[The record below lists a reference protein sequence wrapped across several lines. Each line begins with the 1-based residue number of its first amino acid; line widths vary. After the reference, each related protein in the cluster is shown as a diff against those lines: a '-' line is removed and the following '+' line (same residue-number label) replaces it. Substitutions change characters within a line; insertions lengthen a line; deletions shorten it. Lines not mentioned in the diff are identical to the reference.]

1 MKTWIKTS
9 IAAALLASTA
19 MGATAFARG
28 GDCDG
33 PRGDRMGMHRMA
45 PEQMKVRLAERA
57 DLQLARLELALA
69 LTPAQQGDWTTFKT
83 AMKARADK
91 MAANMEARGKDA
103 APKTAIERMQRME
116 EMSTLRQSEMA
127 DTRKAV
133 EAFYGKLSAAQK
145 TVFDAEFARL
155 GGGHGPMHERG
166 EGRGKGPGRG

>member
-9 IAAALLASTA
+9 IAAALFATTA
-19 MGATAFARG
+19 VGATAFARG

-33 PRGDRMGMHRMA
+33 PRGERMGMHRMA
-45 PEQMKVRLAERA
+45 PEQMKVRLAERT

-69 LTPAQQGDWTTFKT
+69 LMPAQQGDWATFKT

-91 MAANMEARGKDA
+91 MVATMEARSKEA
-103 APKTAIERMQRME
+103 TPKTAVDRMQRME
-116 EMSTLRQSEMA
+116 EMSKLRQTEMA

-145 TVFDAEFARL
+145 TVFDAEFAKL
-155 GGGHGPMHERG
+155 AGGHGPMHGKG
-166 EGRGKGPGRG
+166 EGRGYGPGRG